1 MKLTLSLM
9 RLSSKLAERLE
20 KYGRYYPSPLTIQ
33 HIIEFGNYKPS
44 AFIWQRLRAER
55 LCTLNRRLWRSSPP
69 KTYIAW
75 LYKKCPGAMITL
87 KNICWIFA
95 EEPK

>member
-33 HIIEFGNYKPS
+33 HIIEFGNYKS
-44 AFIWQRLRAER
+44 
-55 LCTLNRRLWRSSPP
+55 RRRRDDR
-69 KTYIAW
+69 TTEQNTAQ
-75 LYKKCPGAMITL
+75 
-87 KNICWIFA
+87 
-95 EEPK
+95 